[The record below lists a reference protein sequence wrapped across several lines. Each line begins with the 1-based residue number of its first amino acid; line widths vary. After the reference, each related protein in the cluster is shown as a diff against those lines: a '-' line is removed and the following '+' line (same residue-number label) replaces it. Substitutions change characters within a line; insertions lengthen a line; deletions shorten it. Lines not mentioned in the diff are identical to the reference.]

1 MRTSQIVWLIIILL
15 FVVIGVTVF
24 LVLFLTHR
32 ENKKYEQFVIQYSI
46 SLNRLKALNSRY
58 SFNPF
63 VNCDQ
68 FHTYDNETFYNM
80 ISCTDFLIYQL
91 QFIAGKVFE
100 QIKKLEYNR
109 RKFQQYTTE
118 LSLITQFGE
127 YSMPIGKLKLNK
139 LLEKETALY
148 KNQILKPSIHFALTV
163 TLKCATM
170 SGNVYAR
177 KRETFTAEE
186 INKLFRRLNNRRGTF
201 YNDREIWDAL
211 CRVERG
217 KVSNKMRFSIYERD
231 DYRCR
236 YCGIS
241 GRYNKSVQL
250 EIDHI
255 IPIAKGGKST
265 DDNLQTLCRKCN
277 KEKGDR
283 W

>member
-1 MRTSQIVWLIIILL
+1 MRISLIVTLIIISL
-15 FVVIGVTVF
+15 FVITGVTVF

-32 ENKKYEQFVIQYSI
+32 KNKKYEQFVIQHSI
-46 SLNRLKALNSRY
+46 SLNRLKELNGRF

-63 VNCDQ
+63 INFDQ
-68 FHTYDNETFYNM
+68 SHKYDNETYYNM

-109 RKFQQYTTE
+109 RKYQQYSTE
-118 LSLITQFGE
+118 LNSITQFGE
-127 YSMPIGKLKLNK
+127 FSMPIGKLKLNK
-139 LLEKETALY
+139 LLEKETALF
-148 KNQILKPSIHFALTV
+148 KKQTLTPPIKFALTV

-177 KRETFTAEE
+177 KQKLFSTEE
-186 INKLFRRLNNRRGTF
+186 INNLYRRLNNRRGTF

-217 KVSNKMRFSIYERD
+217 KVSNKMRFSIYDRD
-231 DYRCR
+231 GYRCR
-236 YCGIS
+236 RCGIS
-241 GRYNKSVQL
+241 QHYAPL

-255 IPIAKGGKST
+255 IPISKGGKST
-265 DDNLQTLCRKCN
+265 YDNLQTLCRKCN
-277 KEKGDR
+277 KEKGNQ
-283 W
+283 